1 MNPIAPSP
9 RVVLTHGYFLA
20 DDPKEQAIMKPYPPL
35 GILYISAFLE
45 KNGVPNEVF
54 DTTFSSQKNL
64 QEYLLRCR
72 PPFLAFYVNL
82 MTKLNVLQII
92 RWTRSQPELSHTRII
107 LGGPDVT
114 YNVDDYLAAGA
125 DVIVLGEG
133 EQTMLELVAQA
144 QAPPSPPIRGGEE
157 RSPGIGA
164 EIWSGGK
171 PEKDVLSLPFQQN
184 NEEAGPPPLIGGP
197 GGAPPGIAYRLSDGS
212 THRTAPR
219 EKIRDLDELPFP
231 SREKIN
237 LQLYLNAWKQAHG
250 HSAIS
255 ISTQRGCPYTCRWC
269 STAVYGQSYRRR
281 SPQNVVDE
289 IVWLQQH
296 YDFDLIWFVDDVFT
310 VSHKWLREFCQALEQ
325 RSVQLRF
332 ECITRADRLNDEV
345 LSLLRAAGCFRVWI
359 GAESGSQRIID
370 AMDRRVDVAQV
381 REMIRSARREGIEA
395 GTFIMLG
402 YPGETEADIRATVEH
417 LKASNPD
424 LFTITVA
431 YPIKGT
437 GLYDE
442 VALDM
447 DSPPDWTGST
457 DRDRDFRRTYP
468 RRYYDFAVRW
478 TVNSVHFH
486 KAKLAGRQFL
496 PQGIKFWGK
505 MWAARIGMFWHR

>member
-1 MNPIAPSP
+1 
-9 RVVLTHGYFLA
+9 
-20 DDPKEQAIMKPYPPL
+20 
-35 GILYISAFLE
+35 
-45 KNGVPNEVF
+45 VF
-54 DTTFSSQKNL
+54 DTTFSSKKQL
-64 QEYLLRCR
+64 CDYLLHVR
-72 PPFLAFYVNL
+72 PPFLALYVNL

-92 RWTRSQPELSHTRII
+92 QWVRSQPELNHTQII

-114 YNVDDYLAAGA
+114 HNVDDYLAAGA

-133 EQTMLELVAQA
+133 EQTMLELVEV
-144 QAPPSPPIRGGEE
+144 AP
-157 RSPGIGA
+157 
-164 EIWSGGK
+164 
-171 PEKDVLSLPFQQN
+171 LM
-184 NEEAGPPPLIGGP
+184 GGP
-197 GGAPPGIAYRLSDGS
+197 GGGIPGIAYRLSDGS

-231 SREKIN
+231 NRLKIN
-237 LQLYLNAWKQAHG
+237 FQLYLDAWKRAHG
-250 HSAIS
+250 HNAIS

-296 YDFDLIWFVDDVFT
+296 YEFDLIWFVDDVFT

-325 RSVQLRF
+325 RSVRVQF

-345 LSLLRAAGCFRVWI
+345 VDLLRAAGCFRVWI

-381 REMIRSARREGIEA
+381 REMIRSARRAGIEA

-437 GLYDE
+437 GLYEE
-442 VALDM
+442 VTTDM
-447 DSPPDWTGST
+447 TAPPDWKEST

-486 KAKLAGRQFL
+486 KAKLAGRQFS

-505 MWAARIGMFWHR
+505 MWAARVGMFWHK

>member
-1 MNPIAPSP
+1 MNATAPPP
-9 RVVLTHGYFLA
+9 RVVLTHGYFLS
-20 DDPKEQAIMKPYPPL
+20 DDPKEQTIMKPYPPL

-45 KNGVPNEVF
+45 KNGIPNDVF
-54 DTTFSSQKNL
+54 DTTFSYKTSL
-64 QEYLLRCR
+64 QNYLLRCR
-72 PPFLAFYVNL
+72 PPFLALYVNL
-82 MTKLNVLQII
+82 MTKLNILQII
-92 RWTRSQPELSHTRII
+92 QWVRSQSELNHTRII

-114 YNVDDYLAAGA
+114 HNVDDYLAAGA
-125 DVIVLGEG
+125 DVVVLGEG
-133 EQTMLELVAQA
+133 EQTMLELVEHWTLDSGRCTGNVG
-144 QAPPSPPIRGGEE
+144 PGTVNRG
-157 RSPGIGA
+157 
-164 EIWSGGK
+164 
-171 PEKDVLSLPFQQN
+171 Q
-184 NEEAGPPPLIGGP
+184 EAGNNHEGADSQSNVPGP
-197 GGAPPGIAYRLSDGS
+197 TSPVQRPQSNVQHPISGIAYRLPDGS
-212 THRTAPR
+212 THRTEPR
-219 EKIRDLDELPFP
+219 EKIRDLDELPLP
-231 SREKIN
+231 NRLKIN
-237 LQLYLNAWKQAHG
+237 LQLYLDAWKQAHG

-325 RSVQLRF
+325 RSVQVRF

-345 LSLLRAAGCFRVWI
+345 VQLLRAAGCFRVWI

-381 REMIRSARREGIEA
+381 REMIRSARRAGIEA

-442 VALDM
+442 VAADM
-447 DSPPDWTGST
+447 TASPDWTGST
-457 DRDRDFRRTYP
+457 DRDRDFRRTYS

-496 PQGIKFWGK
+496 PKGIKFWGK
-505 MWAARIGMFWHR
+505 MWAARAGMFWHRL